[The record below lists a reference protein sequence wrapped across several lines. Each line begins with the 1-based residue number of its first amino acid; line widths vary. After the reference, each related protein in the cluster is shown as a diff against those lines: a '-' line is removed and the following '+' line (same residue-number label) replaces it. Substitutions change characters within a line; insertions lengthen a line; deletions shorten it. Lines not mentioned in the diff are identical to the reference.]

1 MSQHFHSWESDY
13 KLRERVRDAR
23 ERECSYPNHNFQ
35 REEDARE
42 ERQACER
49 ELRRREVEREEEQ
62 REEERQH
69 RIAVEAAQRREW
81 EEEELRQQQ
90 LEAVLT
96 ETRTMGAKIVYFG
109 RGTKKR

>member
-1 MSQHFHSWESDY
+1 MSQHFNSWESDY

-49 ELRRREVEREEEQ
+49 ELRRREDEREEEQ
-62 REEERQH
+62 REEERQQKRVEMRRRFPLH
-69 RIAVEAAQRREW
+69 EGQHFVFRHGPAVHPVMAQGIASA
-81 EEEELRQQQ
+81 
-90 LEAVLT
+90 
-96 ETRTMGAKIVYFG
+96 
-109 RGTKKR
+109 